1 MKQSTFSA
9 VMANSI
15 KNLLQGYTKTIR
27 LLLVMFLTLTVSANA
42 WGAEI
47 TYTHVFTTKPSIGN
61 NTLSTITWSVEAT
74 SLNGYN
80 NGYAGV
86 QFGTK
91 NTSGSITLTSANA
104 WGEQSNTLYTGYT
117 NVKYVYVWLNAGT
130 GTPTATVTIGGKA
143 ASKSGT
149 VSKNTAANNDY
160 EKTSKLT
167 FTPTS
172 GGNTGVI
179 VITASTPSKA
189 GYIAA
194 IEVVCETPA
203 ASCTSITPS
212 LSYAPSSLSV
222 GGTANPTL
230 TGNSGNGS
238 VTYSSS
244 NTSVA
249 TVNTSTGVVTANA
262 AGTATITATIA
273 ANGDYCEGVATADIT
288 VNKRSATIVLSEA
301 GTENIVSG
309 TYYEGNS
316 YTLPTTTIATCGDKV
331 LVGWS
336 TVEIDETD
344 TKPTSNY
351 YDKGTSVSLQAGN
364 NKFYAVFADQ
374 EGFDGNVDFSA
385 QGWTEGQNLPS
396 TAITFNECVNIT
408 FAQNDGSYTPQ
419 YFVTGEAIRLYYA
432 NSMTIS
438 LTSGGVI
445 QSVTMYFS
453 SATDKGNSIIANYGG
468 TLGAGSTAT
477 SHTWNINAN
486 SVTFTIGVNKDGNA
500 SGHRKIAGIEVVTNA
515 GTVVYSNYT
524 TSCTT
529 TYTVDY
535 VLDDGTGGCE
545 DARVEEGGSH
555 TICNDIPTRTG
566 YTFQG
571 WKYNDTETIYNA
583 NHTFTN
589 IQADITLVAQ
599 WNPITYSVVFDANEG
614 TGTMNPQPFIYDVAQ
629 SLTAN
634 TFTRDKHEFAGW
646 NTLANG
652 SGTSYDDEDEVKNLT
667 TENGATITLYA
678 QWQKLYTVTFYNMGS
693 VYTTKTQESVGGS
706 ITFPEAPSACEGYT
720 FDGWSA
726 TEVDGVT
733 SYEAVT
739 TITPN
744 EDTQLY
750 AVYSKTEDGGGT
762 TIQSIKTYQDGT
774 YYLIDSFTDANSKTT
789 YHSPKGTKAGKL
801 SSVDLTNV
809 VTIEDGILTLDITS
823 NSLTEDMKYT
833 ISKENDTYKIYN
845 AETEAYV
852 EPSASGTNFKN
863 TSASGWS
870 IDDENNRFM
879 FYYVT
884 RAFLYQDSYNSSG
897 TKIYGRQFGNYASS
911 VAGTI
916 TNQSGKEC
924 YGSGYFFLVP
934 ATGGSTTTYT
944 TTPDCCTPLDEITGL
959 TFSAMTRS
967 ITVSVPDSY
976 DNTNVDG
983 YIFNLYNAATG
994 GVATTY
1000 DTNDKNEKSHTFTG
1014 LTPNI
1019 AYYFTIIAKGSGE
1032 YCNSEETSPR
1042 ESYTTLPQ
1050 YSVTWK
1056 PNGGNWSGS
1065 TTDKVDTY
1073 DYQAEITKP
1082 ADPERKGYTFNG
1094 WDKTPATIMPAEDLT
1109 YTAQWNIETYTITYK
1124 NLNDATHTNP
1134 EEYTVETAAITLTD
1148 PTERA
1153 GYVFAGWYSDANY
1166 TTKVTQIPQ
1175 GSTGDITL
1183 YAKWLEIFTITWMVN
1198 GEVSSTTEVVEGEA
1212 ITPPASPDP
1221 GDYCGQ
1227 VFAGWTD
1234 AEMAETSVAAPT
1246 LYPTPNPFPK
1256 ASADAIFYAVFA
1268 DYITE

>member
-9 VMANSI
+9 VMAN
-15 KNLLQGYTKTIR
+15 KLLTVLQGYSKTIR
-27 LLLVMFLTLTVSANA
+27 LLLVMLLTLTVSANA
-42 WGAEI
+42 WGEEK
-47 TYTHVFTTKPSIGN
+47 TYTHIFTTKPSIGN

-104 WGEQSNTLYTGYT
+104 WGEQSNTSYTGYT

-149 VSKNTAANNDY
+149 VSKNTTANGNY
-160 EKTSKLT
+160 ENTSKLT
-167 FTPTS
+167 FTPTT

-179 VITASTPSKA
+179 KIACTSSKA
-189 GYIAA
+189 SYIAA

-203 ASCTSITPS
+203 ASCTSIDPS
-212 LSYAPSSLSV
+212 LSYTPSSLSV
-222 GGTANPTL
+222 DGTANPTL
-230 TGNSGNGS
+230 SGNIGNGT
-238 VTYSSS
+238 VTYTSSDP
-244 NTSVA
+244 SVA
-249 TVNTSTGVVTANA
+249 TVDASTGVVTAKTV
-262 AGTATITATIA
+262 GTTIITATIA
-273 ANGDYCEGVATADIT
+273 ENDGYCDGTATATIK
-288 VNKRSATIVLSEA
+288 VNKPSATIVLSEA
-301 GTENIVSG
+301 GTENTVSG
-309 TYYEGNS
+309 TFYEDES
-316 YTLPTTTIATCGDKV
+316 YILPSSTDATCGDKV

-351 YDKGTSVSLQAGN
+351 YDKGTSVSLKAGN

-374 EGFDGNVDFSA
+374 EGFDGNIDFCN
-385 QGWTEGQNLPS
+385 QGWAAGQDLDKLGGNGILQCGDV
-396 TAITFNECVNIT
+396 TITFLLNGAKYPPQYIKDGNTEVFAVRLYPKNQMTVSASSNIESIT
-408 FAQNDGSYTPQ
+408 FTHAS
-419 YFVTGEAIRLYYA
+419 GEDA
-432 NSMTIS
+432 NTIS
-438 LTSGGVI
+438 CSSGSFLG
-445 QSVTMYFS
+445 TKW
-453 SATDKGNSIIANYGG
+453 TGN
-468 TLGAGSTAT
+468 TT
-477 SHTWNINAN
+477 
-486 SVTFTIGVNKDGNA
+486 SVTFTIGGD
-500 SGHRKIAGIEVVTNA
+500 SGHRRITNINVEIAG
-515 GTVVYSNYT
+515 GTVTYSNYT

-535 VLDDGTGGCE
+535 VLYGGTGGCE

-614 TGTMNPQPFIYDVAQ
+614 TGTMDPQPFTYDVAQ
-629 SLTAN
+629 TLTPN
-634 TFTRDKHEFAGW
+634 TFTRDKYEFAGW
-646 NTLANG
+646 NTAKNG
-652 SGTSYDDEDEVKNLT
+652 LGTSYDDEEEVKNLT

-750 AVYSKTEDGGGT
+750 AVYGKTEDGGGT
-762 TIQSIKTYQDGT
+762 TIQSIKTYQDGI

-789 YHSPKGTKAGKL
+789 YHSPKGTNAGKL
-801 SSVDLTNV
+801 SSVDLTNF

-852 EPSASGTNFKN
+852 EPSASGTNFKK

-879 FYYVT
+879 FYYIS

-1065 TTDKVDTY
+1065 TADKVDTY

-1082 ADPERKGYTFNG
+1082 ANPERKGYTFNG

-1109 YTAQWNIETYTITYK
+1109 YTAQWNIETYTITYE

-1134 EEYTVETAAITLTD
+1134 KEYTVETAAITLTD

-1198 GEVSSTTEVVEGEA
+1198 GEVSSTKEVVEGEP

-1256 ASADAIFYAVFA
+1256 ASADATFYAVFA
-1268 DYITE
+1268 DYKEQ